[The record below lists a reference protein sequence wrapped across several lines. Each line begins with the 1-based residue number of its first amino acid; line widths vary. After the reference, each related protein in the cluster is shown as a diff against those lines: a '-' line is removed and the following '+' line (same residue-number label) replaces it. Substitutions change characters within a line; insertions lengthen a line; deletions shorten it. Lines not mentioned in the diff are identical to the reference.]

1 MVDLLKIMSPVV
13 LNFILGGE
21 LLIRS
26 PDASSLFDLFD
37 DVLSSF
43 FLLISELFV
52 VNK

>member
-1 MVDLLKIMSPVV
+1 MVDLLEIVSPVV
-13 LNFILGGE
+13 LNFVLGGE
-21 LLIRS
+21 LLVGS

-43 FLLISELFV
+43 FLLFSELFV